1 MPADTERIVRMSHFT
16 RMKTRLV
23 VKEHLVQALRDL
35 GHEPRVGN
43 VMVRGYRGQMTD
55 TEVMIPTGNPGYDIG
70 FRKAGETYEMV
81 ADWYGI
87 RDIVPD
93 AFLNSVQQRYAYR
106 AILMRMQEQGFEVAE
121 EEDLQDRTI
130 HLTVRRSIF

>member
-1 MPADTERIVRMSHFT
+1 MSHFT

-35 GHEPRVGN
+35 GHEPREGN
-43 VMVRGYRGQMTD
+43 VRVRGYSGQMTD
-55 TEVMIPTGNPGYDIG
+55 VEVMIPTRNPVYDIG

-87 RDIVPD
+87 NDIVPD
-93 AFLNSVQQRYAYR
+93 AFLNQVQQRYAYHAVLTR
-106 AILMRMQEQGFEVAE
+106 MREQGFEVAE

-130 HLTVRRSIF
+130 HLTVRRSVF

>member
-1 MPADTERIVRMSHFT
+1 MSHFT

-35 GHEPRVGN
+35 GHEPREGN
-43 VMVRGYRGQMTD
+43 VRVRGYSGQMTD
-55 TEVMIPTGNPGYDIG
+55 VEVMIPTRNPVYDIG
-70 FRKAGETYEMV
+70 FRNAGETYEMV

-87 RDIVPD
+87 NDIVPD
-93 AFLNSVQQRYAYR
+93 AFLNQVQQRYAYHAVLTR
-106 AILMRMQEQGFEVAE
+106 MREQGFEVAE

-130 HLTVRRSIF
+130 HLTVRRSVF